1 MDAGRMNRRCTIQ
14 QQSVTQ
20 DALGQQVNTWTD
32 VATVWAD
39 IRLTSGLEAIKSDVQ
54 TSTTKASVRIRYRS
68 GLTSGMR
75 VVHNL
80 VNYQINAVMPD
91 IGGRE
96 YVDLV
101 CEVLQ

>member
-14 QQSVTQ
+14 QPSATQ
-20 DALGQQVNTWTD
+20 DSLGQPASTWAD

-39 IRLTSGLEAIKSDVQ
+39 IRLNSGLEAIKADAQQ
-54 TSTTKASVRIRYRS
+54 TTTKASIRIRYRA
-68 GLTSGMR
+68 GLTAGMR

-80 VNYQINAVMPD
+80 VNYQVNAVLPD
-91 IGGRE
+91 VGGRE

-101 CEVLQ
+101 CEVVV